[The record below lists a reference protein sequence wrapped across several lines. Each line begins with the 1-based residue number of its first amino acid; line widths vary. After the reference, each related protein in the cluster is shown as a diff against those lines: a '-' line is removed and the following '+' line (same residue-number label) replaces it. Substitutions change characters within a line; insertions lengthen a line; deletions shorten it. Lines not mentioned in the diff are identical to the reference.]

1 MRVISYKRD
10 SMISQALGCLLIA
23 AGGVWLAF
31 QADFNIKFRFFGGFL
46 AVCLPFVSAALFIR
60 WKGGAEALRFDAR
73 QLHISTLYRQT
84 SVAWSDVRNI
94 QREKL
99 TQSSGFGLIK
109 QDIAHYLVIT
119 TALDGGFER
128 TFRVQEDLL
137 DWPKDAR
144 EALAEELSA
153 IWAQALRSGRD
164 APMPPPAAP
173 PAVPLINGR
182 PLVAAR
188 PAFGRKQV

>member
-1 MRVISYKRD
+1 MRTVSYKRD
-10 SMISQALGCLLIA
+10 SMISQAIGCLLIA
-23 AGGVWLAF
+23 AGGAWLAL
-31 QADFNIKFRFFGGFL
+31 QADFDFKFRFLGGFL
-46 AVCLPFVSAALFIR
+46 AICLPFVSAALFVR
-60 WKGGAEALRFDAR
+60 WKRGAEALRFDAR

-84 SVAWSDVRNI
+84 SVAWSEVRNI

-137 DWPKDAR
+137 DWPKDAMQ
-144 EALAEELSA
+144 ALAEELSGQ
-153 IWAQALRSGRD
+153 WAQALRSGHE
-164 APMPPPAAP
+164 APLPPPAAP

-188 PAFGRKQV
+188 PSFGRKQV